1 MRTRREINS
10 AEWFGEVPDGWNM
23 VPLPRLFM
31 SSKGMTV
38 TRADLV
44 DEGAPVVNYA
54 QVHSKLNNRFG
65 IHEELIKHVPT
76 GMVPK
81 GLKYSEKG
89 SFIFACTSEDLAG
102 CGDCIYNDSGRPVNP
117 GGDTLLLSPVDEVEN
132 KYLAY
137 LFSTDMW
144 RWQIRRDLVDV
155 KVFHVNQGNLH
166 ETYVTVPPCDVQR
179 RIVSYLDERCA
190 AIDDDVAK
198 RREVIEKLREYRKS
212 LIAHVVTNGLD
223 PDAEMK
229 DSGVEWIGEVPTDWN
244 LSPLKSLY
252 RLSKGLS
259 ITKADLAETGE
270 PVISYGQIHAK
281 WNPGTSIRSN
291 LIRYVPNKIATSH
304 PASRATA
311 GSFIFADTSEDVEG
325 CGNAAYV
332 DEDRPVYGGYH
343 TIIATPITNVCGKYF
358 AYQFL
363 TKAWRSQLIRQFVD
377 VKLFSIT
384 QRALQQTSL
393 IVPSYLEQEKI
404 AAYLD
409 ERCAAIDEAIARQ
422 EQLIERLGEYRKSII
437 HHAVTGKI
445 DCMEA

>member
-102 CGDCIYNDSGRPVNP
+102 CGDCIYNDSERPVNP

-198 RREVIEKLREYRKS
+198 RREVIEKLKEYKKS
-212 LIAHVVTNGLD
+212 LIARVVTKGLD
-223 PDAEMK
+223 PTAEMK
-229 DSGVEWIGEVPTDWN
+229 DSSIEWIGEVPTDWN

-281 WNPGTSIRSN
+281 WNPGTSIHSN

-409 ERCAAIDEAIARQ
+409 ERCAAIDEVIARQ

>member
-102 CGDCIYNDSGRPVNP
+102 CGDCIYNDSERPVNP

-229 DSGVEWIGEVPTDWN
+229 DSGVEWLGEIPSDWKVLYPKALFCLRN
-244 LSPLKSLY
+244 ERMRPGDIQLTASQEYGMISQSEFQRLEGRRVVQVILNPEILKHVEPGDFVMHMRSFQG
-252 RLSKGLS
+252 GL
-259 ITKADLAETGE
+259 E
-270 PVISYGQIHAK
+270 ISARAGCVSSAYVMLHKRNDQMVDSFYKYLFKSSAYIDALRS
-281 WNPGTSIRSN
+281 TSN
-291 LIRYVPNKIATSH
+291 LIRDGQALRFANFIQVYLPLPPAEAQERIA
-304 PASRATA
+304 
-311 GSFIFADTSEDVEG
+311 SF
-325 CGNAAYV
+325 
-332 DEDRPVYGGYH
+332 
-343 TIIATPITNVCGKYF
+343 
-358 AYQFL
+358 
-363 TKAWRSQLIRQFVD
+363 
-377 VKLFSIT
+377 
-384 QRALQQTSL
+384 
-393 IVPSYLEQEKI
+393 
-404 AAYLD
+404 LD

>member
-1 MRTRREINS
+1 MRTKAEIDNN
-10 AEWFGEVPDGWNM
+10 EWFGEVPDSWRM

-81 GLKYSEKG
+81 GLNYSEKG

-102 CGDCIYNDSGRPVNP
+102 CGDCIYNDSEQSVNP

-179 RIVSYLDERCA
+179 RIVSYLDARCA
-190 AIDDDVAK
+190 AIDEDVAK
-198 RREVIEKLREYRKS
+198 RREVIEKLKEYKKS
-212 LIAHVVTNGLD
+212 LIAHAVTKGLD
-223 PDAEMK
+223 PNVEMK
-229 DSGVEWIGEVPTDWN
+229 DSGVEWIGEMPLDWKVLYPKALFCLRNERMRPGDIQLAASQEYGMILQSEFQRLEGRRVVQVILNPEILKHVEPGDFVMHMRSFQGGLEISARAGCVSSAYVMLHKRTDRVVN
-244 LSPLKSLY
+244 DFYKYLFKSSVYIDAL
-252 RLSKGLS
+252 RS
-259 ITKADLAETGE
+259 T
-270 PVISYGQIHAK
+270 
-281 WNPGTSIRSN
+281 SN
-291 LIRYVPNKIATSH
+291 LIRDGQALRFAN
-304 PASRATA
+304 
-311 GSFIFADTSEDVEG
+311 FIQ
-325 CGNAAYV
+325 
-332 DEDRPVYGGYH
+332 VYLPLPP
-343 TIIATPITNVCGKYF
+343 TET
-358 AYQFL
+358 
-363 TKAWRSQLIRQFVD
+363 
-377 VKLFSIT
+377 
-384 QRALQQTSL
+384 
-393 IVPSYLEQEKI
+393 QEKI
-404 AAYLD
+404 ASFLD
-409 ERCAAIDEAIARQ
+409 GRCTKIDKAISRQ
-422 EQLIERLGEYRKSII
+422 KQLIEKLGEYRKSII

-445 DCMEA
+445 DCTEA

>member
-10 AEWFGEVPDGWNM
+10 AEWFGEVPDGWNT

-31 SSKGMTV
+31 SSKGMSV

-102 CGDCIYNDSGRPVNP
+102 CGDCIYNDSERPVNP

-190 AIDDDVAK
+190 DIDDDVAK
-198 RREVIEKLREYRKS
+198 RREVIEKLKEYRKS

-229 DSGVEWIGEVPTDWN
+229 DSGVEWLGEIPSDWKVLYPKALFCLRN
-244 LSPLKSLY
+244 ERMRPGDIQLTASQEYGMISQSEFQRLEGRRVVQVILNPEILKHVEPGDFVMHMRSFQG
-252 RLSKGLS
+252 GL
-259 ITKADLAETGE
+259 E
-270 PVISYGQIHAK
+270 ISARAGCVSSAYVMLHKRNDQIVDGFYKYLFKSSAYIDALRS
-281 WNPGTSIRSN
+281 TSN
-291 LIRYVPNKIATSH
+291 LIRDGQALRFANFIQVYLPLPPAEAQERIA
-304 PASRATA
+304 
-311 GSFIFADTSEDVEG
+311 SF
-325 CGNAAYV
+325 
-332 DEDRPVYGGYH
+332 
-343 TIIATPITNVCGKYF
+343 
-358 AYQFL
+358 
-363 TKAWRSQLIRQFVD
+363 
-377 VKLFSIT
+377 
-384 QRALQQTSL
+384 
-393 IVPSYLEQEKI
+393 
-404 AAYLD
+404 LD